1 MHGLIRATHR
11 RRQRASS
18 RRHVRHG
25 WRAAA
30 VRAFTGARLYLNKQA
45 PTLVRAA
52 EDCGSNV
59 HYVRAALVVIK
70 DGSLHNQGL
79 VLTGHVP
86 LLVAANQM
94 RRRRKAELI
103 TADEAVAAWRLWS
116 PAQRAEFG
124 RGAGISEIWDNAII
138 PVMSE
143 ERASQQAAE

>member
-1 MHGLIRATHR
+1 
-11 RRQRASS
+11 
-18 RRHVRHG
+18 
-25 WRAAA
+25 
-30 VRAFTGARLYLNKQA
+30 
-45 PTLVRAA
+45 
-52 EDCGSNV
+52 
-59 HYVRAALVVIK
+59 VRAALVVIK

-86 LLVAANQM
+86 LLVAANQV
-94 RRRRKAELI
+94 RRRHKAELI